1 MGRYAAKSV
10 RTILLNQ
17 ADFNQTFGLPGYFQ
31 TIGML
36 LRSH

>member
-1 MGRYAAKSV
+1 MGRYASKSV

-17 ADFNQTFGLPGYFQ
+17 ADFDHTSGIPGYFQ